1 MNQARCKAITPRL
14 IVAGISSGVGK
25 TLVATAIMY
34 YFKRK
39 GFRVQPFKVGPD
51 FIDPSY
57 HSVVCKRQSYN
68 LDMWMMG
75 TNGVIDKFNRASS
88 QADVAVIEG
97 VMGLFDG
104 VSGKFYFGSTAHAAK
119 ILNAP
124 IILVIDA
131 GKSGGSIA
139 ALVYGFLNFDK
150 KLKIAGIVLNNV
162 ASVKHLDIIKEA
174 MEGRIDVPIV
184 GVIGRNNDLAL
195 KERHLGLV
203 PVPET
208 RRLENK
214 ILLTSQLIAKNIS
227 FNDLKNP
234 IMKNFIM
241 NKKIVAV
248 QLPQANCSVPAVRI
262 AIAKDESFNFY
273 YADNIESLEINNAE
287 IVYFSPVNDKK
298 LPEGISG
305 IILGG
310 GFPEILA
317 DKLEKNHGI
326 KRSILRAA
334 EQGMPIYAE
343 CGGLMYLTKT
353 IIVSHKGKKN
363 KRKMIGLLD
372 AETSMSHKLTLNYT
386 EADNGGIFFR
396 GISKIRGHEFHY
408 SQIYGIDKDCKFAY
422 RLLRGNGIANNKDGL
437 VVYNCLASYMH
448 LHFGGDHRLAK
459 RIVENCIEY
468 SRK

>member
-1 MNQARCKAITPRL
+1 
-14 IVAGISSGVGK
+14 
-25 TLVATAIMY
+25 
-34 YFKRK
+34 
-39 GFRVQPFKVGPD
+39 
-51 FIDPSY
+51 
-57 HSVVCKRQSYN
+57 
-68 LDMWMMG
+68 MWMMG
-75 TNGVIDKFNRASS
+75 TNGVIDKFKQASS
-88 QADVAVIEG
+88 HADVAVIEG

-104 VSGKFYFGSTAHAAK
+104 VSGKFDFGSTAHTAK

-174 MEGRIDVPIV
+174 MEGRINVPIV
-184 GVIGRNNDLAL
+184 GVIGRNNVLAL
-195 KERHLGLV
+195 KERHLGLI

-214 ILLTSQLIAKNIS
+214 ILRTSQLIAENIS

-241 NKKIVAV
+241 NKKIAAV
-248 QLPQANCSVPAVRI
+248 QSPQVKCSVPSVRI

-273 YADNIESLEINNAE
+273 YADNIESLKINNAE

-317 DKLEKNHGI
+317 DKLEKNHNI
-326 KRSILRAA
+326 KRFYSASSRARNA
-334 EQGMPIYAE
+334 HLCRMWG
-343 CGGLMYLTKT
+343 
-353 IIVSHKGKKN
+353 
-363 KRKMIGLLD
+363 
-372 AETSMSHKLTLNYT
+372 
-386 EADNGGIFFR
+386 ADVPYQNHYC
-396 GISKIRGHEFHY
+396 IS
-408 SQIYGIDKDCKFAY
+408 
-422 RLLRGNGIANNKDGL
+422 
-437 VVYNCLASYMH
+437 
-448 LHFGGDHRLAK
+448 
-459 RIVENCIEY
+459 
-468 SRK
+468 